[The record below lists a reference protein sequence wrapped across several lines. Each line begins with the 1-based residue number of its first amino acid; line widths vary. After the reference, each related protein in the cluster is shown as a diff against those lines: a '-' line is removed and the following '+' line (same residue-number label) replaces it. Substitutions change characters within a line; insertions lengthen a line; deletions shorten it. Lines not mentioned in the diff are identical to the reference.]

1 MTATLVGT
9 APSGT
14 VHARLF
20 SHRTQ
25 RVAYLPFGWSL
36 AADQGCLGFAGQWQE
51 LRAGLYLP
59 GNGYRGYSPALGR
72 FLQPDGDSPFLQ
84 GGIQAYAY
92 CAADP
97 INRADY
103 TGRSFTPLVIA
114 GLVSGTAASALHV
127 ANLGSKSAKSTPT
140 AMTTGIRLALLA
152 SLASVVSSVVAG
164 TQPDNQQTQAALGWT
179 SIGLG
184 VVSAALRISVLVPGL
199 RQAGVRKVAGRVTGW
214 HTNAES
220 RKQISLEGR
229 LNALR

>member
-1 MTATLVGT
+1 MTAMLVST
-9 APSGT
+9 SLSGN

-20 SHRTQ
+20 ARMTQ
-25 RVAYLPFGWSL
+25 RAAYLPFGWSL
-36 AADQGCLGFAGQWQE
+36 VAGRGCLGFAGQWQE
-51 LRAGLYLP
+51 LGAGLYLP

-72 FLQPDGDSPFLQ
+72 FLQPDADSPFLQ
-84 GGIQAYAY
+84 GGIHAYAY
-92 CAADP
+92 CATDP

-127 ANLGSKSAKSTPT
+127 ANLGSKSAKATPA

-164 TQPDNQQTQAALGWT
+164 TQPDDQHTQAALSWT

-184 VVSAALRISVLVPGL
+184 GVSVALRMSVLVPSL
-199 RQAGVRKVAGRVTGW
+199 RRAGVRKVVGRITTLN
-214 HTNAES
+214 TNNLS
-220 RKQISLEGR
+220 LISIYGVPM
-229 LNALR
+229 NV